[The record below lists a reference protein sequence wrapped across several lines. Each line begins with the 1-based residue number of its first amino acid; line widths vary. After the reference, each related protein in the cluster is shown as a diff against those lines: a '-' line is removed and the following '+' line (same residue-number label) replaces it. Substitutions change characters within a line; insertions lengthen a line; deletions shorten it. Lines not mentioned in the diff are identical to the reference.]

1 MKTKKTFLNLISEV
15 IPMIIVSF
23 LGIFKLKI
31 FIQVLGNETLG
42 LYQLF
47 SQIMVYVAIVD
58 GGLGSAVLYALYK
71 PNSKNDNK
79 KINQI
84 LAGSY
89 KIFSLLGALIFAIAA
104 VVAFFVP
111 FLIKDYS
118 FNYFYIVLCFVLFS
132 LSNVVG
138 YFFVPFSI
146 LFEVKEKKYIVSLCT
161 QIGQIIQSLLEI
173 ILLLIGWSFISV
185 LIMHSVIKLLSNLI
199 IYLFF
204 KKQYPQYN
212 VKSKDIDISFSKQI
226 KHLMVHKINGL
237 VSYNIDILIISK
249 LLGLTSVAI
258 YSTYNYIINMLRQ
271 ILDKISGSMLAIIGN
286 SLTVD
291 VKQSKKIFDELNSMM
306 YFIAIII
313 CVPLLFAINLF
324 IDLWYGG
331 QIQTNFLI
339 GTVFSIY
346 LFGFII
352 KIPITTY
359 VSAAGLF
366 KETKKCAITD
376 TIVNLVL
383 SLILVWKM
391 GICGVVLATF
401 ISVFIAEYIM
411 KNMIAYKYIFKEN
424 VVNFYV
430 NNIKFIIILCIDVL
444 FSWII
449 LKNIVIS
456 NIVVWFL
463 VFSSYF
469 IVNLTLIYILFKL
482 IKEDKFIDRYKF
494 ILKRGK

>member
-1 MKTKKTFLNLISEV
+1 M
-15 IPMIIVSF
+15 
-23 LGIFKLKI
+23 
-31 FIQVLGNETLG
+31 
-42 LYQLF
+42 
-47 SQIMVYVAIVD
+47 
-58 GGLGSAVLYALYK
+58 
-71 PNSKNDNK
+71 
-79 KINQI
+79 
-84 LAGSY
+84 
-89 KIFSLLGALIFAIAA
+89 
-104 VVAFFVP
+104 
-111 FLIKDYS
+111 
-118 FNYFYIVLCFVLFS
+118 
-132 LSNVVG
+132 
-138 YFFVPFSI
+138 
-146 LFEVKEKKYIVSLCT
+146 
-161 QIGQIIQSLLEI
+161 
-173 ILLLIGWSFISV
+173 
-185 LIMHSVIKLLSNLI
+185 
-199 IYLFF
+199 FF

-469 IVNLTLIYILFKL
+469 IVNLTLIYLLFKL

>member
-331 QIQTNFLI
+331 QIQY
-339 GTVFSIY
+339 IY
-346 LFGFII
+346 L
-352 KIPITTY
+352 
-359 VSAAGLF
+359 
-366 KETKKCAITD
+366 
-376 TIVNLVL
+376 VL
-383 SLILVWKM
+383 
-391 GICGVVLATF
+391 
-401 ISVFIAEYIM
+401 
-411 KNMIAYKYIFKEN
+411 
-424 VVNFYV
+424 
-430 NNIKFIIILCIDVL
+430 
-444 FSWII
+444 
-449 LKNIVIS
+449 
-456 NIVVWFL
+456 
-463 VFSSYF
+463 
-469 IVNLTLIYILFKL
+469 
-482 IKEDKFIDRYKF
+482 
-494 ILKRGK
+494 

>member
-199 IYLFF
+199 IY
-204 KKQYPQYN
+204 
-212 VKSKDIDISFSKQI
+212 
-226 KHLMVHKINGL
+226 
-237 VSYNIDILIISK
+237 
-249 LLGLTSVAI
+249 
-258 YSTYNYIINMLRQ
+258 
-271 ILDKISGSMLAIIGN
+271 
-286 SLTVD
+286 
-291 VKQSKKIFDELNSMM
+291 
-306 YFIAIII
+306 
-313 CVPLLFAINLF
+313 
-324 IDLWYGG
+324 
-331 QIQTNFLI
+331 
-339 GTVFSIY
+339 
-346 LFGFII
+346 
-352 KIPITTY
+352 
-359 VSAAGLF
+359 
-366 KETKKCAITD
+366 
-376 TIVNLVL
+376 
-383 SLILVWKM
+383 
-391 GICGVVLATF
+391 
-401 ISVFIAEYIM
+401 
-411 KNMIAYKYIFKEN
+411 
-424 VVNFYV
+424 
-430 NNIKFIIILCIDVL
+430 
-444 FSWII
+444 
-449 LKNIVIS
+449 
-456 NIVVWFL
+456 
-463 VFSSYF
+463 
-469 IVNLTLIYILFKL
+469 
-482 IKEDKFIDRYKF
+482 
-494 ILKRGK
+494 